1 MPLWAYNISPPILAL
16 IMLVVVGG
24 ISLAGL
30 FLARRFLLPRLQYH
44 DGINDAVGGT
54 VQAIGVFY
62 GITVGLI
69 AVGAWNTT
77 ETAYQLVSN
86 EATAVVTL
94 YRDVSGYPPQI
105 RDELRSGL
113 LNYTRGVIERD
124 WPAQR
129 EGRSED
135 SGIGLLDELQSKLYA
150 FEPSTA
156 GQEALHA
163 ETLRAFNNLAQQR
176 RLRVHALAASLSDMM
191 WTVIWIGAAFS
202 ISVAYLFNIEDPKM
216 HALLVGLMA
225 GFLSIVLFMIVVND
239 RPFYGYVCVSP
250 EPYQQVLD
258 RMIALAK

>member
-1 MPLWAYNISPPILAL
+1 MPLWAYNIPPLALAL
-16 IMLVVVGG
+16 IMVAVIEG
-24 ISLAGL
+24 ISLSGL
-30 FLARRFLLPRLQYH
+30 FLARRFVLPRLQYH

-69 AVGAWNTT
+69 AVGAWNST

-94 YRDVSGYPPQI
+94 YRDVSGYPPPV
-105 RDELRSGL
+105 RDELRAGL

-129 EGRSED
+129 EGRNED
-135 SGIGLLDELQSKLYA
+135 SGIGFLDELQSRLYA

-163 ETLRAFNNLAQQR
+163 ETLRAFNSLAQQR
-176 RLRVHALAASLSDMM
+176 RLRVHALAASLSAMM
-191 WTVIWIGAAFS
+191 WAVIWIGAAFS
-202 ISVAYLFNIEDPKM
+202 ISVAYLFKIEDPKL

-225 GFLSIVLFMIVVND
+225 GFLAIVLLMVVIND

-250 EPYQQVLD
+250 EPYQHVLD
-258 RMIALAK
+258 RMIALGK